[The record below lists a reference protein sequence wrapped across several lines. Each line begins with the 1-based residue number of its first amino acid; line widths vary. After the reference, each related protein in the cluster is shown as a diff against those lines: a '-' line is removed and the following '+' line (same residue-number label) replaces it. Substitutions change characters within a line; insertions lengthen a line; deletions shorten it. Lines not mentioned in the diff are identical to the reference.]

1 MKRLLAIIVSL
12 MMLLLCACSGAP
24 AAESEDPASTSETAA
39 TETQEEDSAE
49 PLNIDI
55 RFGTSSSG
63 GTWYTLGMGLA
74 TLWNDKLA
82 DKGIN
87 VFAQATGGGQENAQM
102 LAADEIEMCF
112 LGSLLATYT
121 YNGQNDFPQN
131 TDMRALTAMQEGGI
145 QWIILAEDAK
155 TGTYKDIEGMRF
167 ALNNPGASAGLNY
180 EVVKAAL
187 GDLHITEEYLNPS
200 AAAEAMKNGTLRGGA
215 FDGGAPTSAV
225 LDLFSTANLD
235 VQLLSF
241 SQEEIDKMN
250 EVTPGVWFL
259 GTIAADVYG
268 TDSDITTPMYRDSL
282 IVDKDV
288 SAEAVYQI
296 LCATYDNLD
305 DVRAIHSGNSVI
317 SLENALNGVAVPL
330 HEGAVRFY
338 QERGIEIPEELI
350 PEECK

>member
-12 MMLLLCACSGAP
+12 MLLLCACTGAP
-24 AAESEDPASTSETAA
+24 AIESADSSSASETDA
-39 TETQEEDSAE
+39 TETEDGDTSE

-74 TLWNDKLA
+74 TLWNDKLE

-112 LGSLLATYT
+112 LGGLLATYT
-121 YNGQNDFPQN
+121 YNGQNEFPQN

-145 QWIILAEDAK
+145 QWIIMADDAK

-200 AAAEAMKNGTLRGGA
+200 AAAEAMKMARYAAAHLT
-215 FDGGAPTSAV
+215 AV
-225 LDLFSTANLD
+225 HLP
-235 VQLLSF
+235 LLHWICS
-241 SQEEIDKMN
+241 
-250 EVTPGVWFL
+250 P
-259 GTIAADVYG
+259 
-268 TDSDITTPMYRDSL
+268 P
-282 IVDKDV
+282 
-288 SAEAVYQI
+288 
-296 LCATYDNLD
+296 
-305 DVRAIHSGNSVI
+305 
-317 SLENALNGVAVPL
+317 
-330 HEGAVRFY
+330 
-338 QERGIEIPEELI
+338 
-350 PEECK
+350 

>member
-1 MKRLLAIIVSL
+1 MKKLLALTFACIMVF
-12 MMLLLCACSGAP
+12 MCACAAP
-24 AAESEDPASTSETAA
+24 EPVATPSEEVSTATEPVEEAA
-39 TETQEEDSAE
+39 TTE
-49 PLNIDI
+49 PLNVDI

-74 TLWNDKLA
+74 TIWNEKLA
-82 DKGIN
+82 DQGIN

-102 LAADEIEMCF
+102 LGAHEIEMCF

-121 YNGQNDFPQN
+121 YNGQNEFTQN
-131 TDMRALTAMQEGGI
+131 TDMRALTALQQGGI
-145 QWIILAEDAK
+145 QWIIMDEDAK
-155 TGTYKDIEGMRF
+155 TGTYKDVTGMRF

-180 EVVKAAL
+180 EVVQKGI
-187 GDLHITEEYLNPS
+187 GDLNLTAEYLNPA

-215 FDGGAPTSAV
+215 FDGGAPTSAA
-225 LDLFSTANLD
+225 LDLFSTANLK
-235 VQLLSF
+235 VRLLSF
-241 SQEEIDKMN
+241 SQEDIDAMN

-259 GTIAADVYG
+259 GTVTADTYG
-268 TDSDITTPMYRDSL
+268 MDSDVTIPMYRDSL
-282 IVDKDV
+282 IVDKSV

-305 DVRAIHSGNSVI
+305 EVKAVHSGNSI
-317 SLENALNGVAVPL
+317 LSLENALNGVAVPL

-338 QERGIEIPEELI
+338 QERGIEIPEHLI